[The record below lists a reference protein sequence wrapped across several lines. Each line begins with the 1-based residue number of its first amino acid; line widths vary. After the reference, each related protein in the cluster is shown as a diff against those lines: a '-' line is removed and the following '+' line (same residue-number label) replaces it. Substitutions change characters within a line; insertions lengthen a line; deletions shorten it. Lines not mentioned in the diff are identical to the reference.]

1 MKLQISVG
9 RGDKGNYT
17 AAVEGAG
24 GQALTAFCPEP
35 DLSCDGLIL
44 AGGEDVAP
52 DRYGQ
57 ENCGSQPP
65 DLERDRA
72 EFALF
77 QSFSCAGK
85 PISGICR
92 GCQLVNVAMGGTLI
106 QDLPPSCAPF
116 HSCDGE
122 GRDRVH
128 TIRAEQDA
136 PLYSLYGPLF
146 PVTSHHHQ
154 ALDRLGEGLRAS
166 AWSESGFPEAADCPS
181 RRIFTVQFHPERMAF
196 AHRRADTVDG
206 AALFRWFLSL
216 CR

>member
-1 MKLQISVG
+1 MNIQISVG

-24 GQALTAFCPEP
+24 GRALTAYCPEP
-35 DLSCDGLIL
+35 DLTCGGLIL

-57 ENCGSQPP
+57 ENRGSQPP
-65 DLERDRA
+65 DLARDRA

-77 QSFSCAGK
+77 QSFYQAGK
-85 PISGICR
+85 PILGICR

-116 HSCDGE
+116 HSCDSE

-128 TIRAEQDA
+128 PIRAERDTF
-136 PLYSLYGPLF
+136 LYRLYGPVF
-146 PVTSHHHQ
+146 QVNSHHHQ
-154 ALDRLGEGLRAS
+154 ALDRLGEGLRTI
-166 AWSESGFPEAADCPS
+166 AWSESGFPEAAACPERS
-181 RRIFTVQFHPERMAF
+181 VYAVQFHPERMAF
-196 AHRRADTVDG
+196 ARGRGDTVDG
-206 AALFRWFLSL
+206 GALFRWFLSL
-216 CR
+216 CQ

>member
-1 MKLQISVG
+1 MHWKENRWKES
-9 RGDKGNYT
+9 
-17 AAVEGAG
+17 EGMC
-24 GQALTAFCPEP
+24 FW
-35 DLSCDGLIL
+35 
-44 AGGEDVAP
+44 
-52 DRYGQ
+52 
-57 ENCGSQPP
+57 GS
-65 DLERDRA
+65 
-72 EFALF
+72 
-77 QSFSCAGK
+77 
-85 PISGICR
+85 SGICR

-166 AWSESGFPEAADCPS
+166 AWSESGFPEAGRRPS
-181 RRIFTVQFHPERMAF
+181 SSLWRLPGGGRLSVQENFYRPVPPRAHGVRPPKGGYRGWRGAVPLVPFAVPVVHTKERPDA
-196 AHRRADTVDG
+196 
-206 AALFRWFLSL
+206 
-216 CR
+216 